1 MNLAI
6 VGTGYVGLVSG
17 TCFADMGVNVTCID
31 INERKIEE
39 LRRGVIPI
47 YEPGLEE
54 MVLRNVQAGRLR
66 FGTDL
71 SQGIDDYDVIVCA
84 VGTPPGE
91 DGSADL
97 QYVLEVARTVGRH
110 IGGYTLFVTKST
122 VPVGTGELVRAA
134 IRRELDQRGMNVEFD
149 VASNPEFLKEG
160 AAIKDFMEPDR
171 VVVGVDSGRARTIME
186 RLY

>member
-1 MNLAI
+1 M
-6 VGTGYVGLVSG
+6 
-17 TCFADMGVNVTCID
+17 
-31 INERKIEE
+31 
-39 LRRGVIPI
+39 
-47 YEPGLEE
+47 
-54 MVLRNVQAGRLR
+54 
-66 FGTDL
+66 
-71 SQGIDDYDVIVCA
+71 
-84 VGTPPGE
+84 
-91 DGSADL
+91 
-97 QYVLEVARTVGRH
+97 LEVARTVGRH

-186 RLY
+186 RLYKPFIENGRLLLFTDIPRPK